1 MKNLDARY
9 TALLLI
15 DLMERIV
22 DQPLAPRSGRA
33 VVETAKRLA
42 TTFRQVGAPVVV
54 VRVER
59 PNVVQQPPG
68 SELVAGIAEVD
79 DILIVKRS
87 IGAFHGTDLHQQLQ
101 ARGINSLV
109 FTGIAT
115 NLGVE
120 STARAAADHGYS
132 VIFVE
137 DAMAAFTH
145 EEHHSA
151 LAHNFPRL
159 GEVLGATDITLKKTS
174 TLRG

>member
-1 MKNLDARY
+1 VKNPDARH

-15 DLMERIV
+15 DLMERLV
-22 DQPLAPRSGRA
+22 DQPLGPRSGRA

-42 TTFRQVGAPVVV
+42 TTFREAGAPVVV
-54 VRVER
+54 VQVER

-68 SELVAGIAEVD
+68 SELVAGISEVD
-79 DILIVKRS
+79 DILILKHDIS
-87 IGAFHGTDLHQQLQ
+87 AFHGTDLHQQLQ

-109 FTGIAT
+109 FTGITT

-137 DAMAAFTH
+137 DAMAALTH
-145 EEHHSA
+145 EEHNAA

-159 GEVLGATDITLKKTS
+159 GEVLRATDVTLKD
-174 TLRG
+174 